1 MKRQFTSALTALG
14 IAIAPAI
21 CAGQGAPLPPKYD
34 ADATLASKPANVVW
48 GYIPVGVTPVLTIK
62 SGQTVRI
69 DTISHQGLLTDKDPA
84 SYFGAAGIPPGQ
96 VLEDA
101 KDLYKTVTRPKGGS
115 AHVLTGPIYIDDAEP
130 GDMLEVRILKLEH
143 RVPYGVNF
151 SNKGTGVL
159 PGLLPGPTPKII
171 KLDVDRRV
179 ALFSDDI
186 EVPLGPFMGIMAVA
200 PPERLGIVSSRP
212 PSHWG
217 GNLDFKRLV
226 AGSTLYLP
234 VFNKGA
240 QFYTGDAHAAQGDGE
255 VNGTAIEASQTP
267 TLQFVLHKRKGKDM
281 TWPRAEDADHFYA
294 MGMDVDLNVAMK
306 HATQE
311 TVDFLQREKGLSAAD
326 AYSLASIAVDF
337 HVGEAVDFVQMVYG
351 AIPKK
356 IFKTN
361 PGYWLTR

>member
-1 MKRQFTSALTALG
+1 MTRCFVIALAALG
-14 IAIAPAI
+14 IAAAPAS
-21 CAGQGAPLPPKYD
+21 CAAQGVPPKYD
-34 ADATLASKPANVVW
+34 PDATLASTPANVVW
-48 GYIPVGVTPVLTIK
+48 GYIPVGVPPALTVK

-69 DTISHQGLLTDKDPA
+69 DTLSHQGLLTDKDPA
-84 SYFGAAGIPPGQ
+84 AYFGAAGIPASQ

-101 KDLYKTVTRPKGGS
+101 KEVYRAVMRPKGGS
-115 AHVLTGPIYIDDAEP
+115 AHVLTGPVYIDGAEP
-130 GDMLEVRILKLEH
+130 GDMLEVRVLKIDH
-143 RVPYGVNF
+143 RVAYGVNF
-151 SNKGTGVL
+151 SGKGVGVL
-159 PGLLPGPTPKII
+159 SDLLPGPTPKII
-171 KLDVDRRV
+171 KLDVARKV
-179 ALFSDDI
+179 ALFADDI
-186 EVPLGPFMGIMAVA
+186 EIPLGPFMGIMAVA
-200 PPERLGIVSSRP
+200 PPERLGFVSSRP

-255 VNGTAIEASQTP
+255 VNGTAIEASETP
-267 TLQFVLHKRKGKDM
+267 TLQFILHKGKGGAM
-281 TWPRAEDADHFYA
+281 TWPRAEDADHFYV
-294 MGMDVDLNVAMK
+294 MGLDVDLGVAMR

-311 TVDFLQREKGLSAAD
+311 AVNFLQKEKGLSAAD
-326 AYSLASIAVDF
+326 AYALTSLAVDF

-361 PGYWLTR
+361 PEYWLKR

>member
-1 MKRQFTSALTALG
+1 MPRYFVIALVAVSVAAT
-14 IAIAPAI
+14 PAWSG
-21 CAGQGAPLPPKYD
+21 AQGVLPPKYEP
-34 ADATLASKPANVVW
+34 DATLVSTPANVVW
-48 GYIPVGVTPVLTIK
+48 GYIPVGVPPAVTIK

-84 SYFGAAGIPPGQ
+84 AYFGAAGIAPNQ
-96 VLEDA
+96 VLDDA
-101 KDLYKTVTRPKGGS
+101 KEVYRTVTRPKGGS
-115 AHVLTGPIYIDDAEP
+115 AHVLTGPIYIDGAEP
-130 GDMLEVRILKLEH
+130 GDLLEVRILKIEH

-151 SNKGTGVL
+151 SGKGVGVL
-159 PGLLPGPTPKII
+159 PDLLPGPAPKII
-171 KLDVDRRV
+171 KLDIDRKV

-186 EVPLGPFMGIMAVA
+186 EIPLGPFMGIMAVA
-200 PPERLGIVSSRP
+200 PPERLGVVSSRP

-255 VNGTAIEASQTP
+255 VNGTAIEASETP
-267 TLQFVLHKRKGKDM
+267 TLQLVLHKGRGRAM
-281 TWPRAEDADHFYA
+281 TWPRAEDADHFYV
-294 MGMDVDLNVAMK
+294 MGLDVDLGAAMK

-311 TVDFLQREKGLSAAD
+311 AVNFLTTEKGLSPAD
-326 AYSLASIAVDF
+326 AYALASVAVDF

-351 AIPKK
+351 AIPKR
-356 IFKTN
+356 IFKKN
-361 PGYWLTR
+361 PEYWLKP